1 MQAIVRRWEDASD
14 RRAVFLTCYMMMTQN
29 MQSAIVQGDFGDG
42 EWVDRLLNHFAE
54 YYFVA
59 LDAYERDRVSAPPVW
74 QLAHDAALEG
84 RDVALQQL
92 LLGVNAHIN
101 YDLVLAVAD
110 MLGPE
115 WDRLS
120 DTERNVRYVDYCHV
134 NEIIGQTID
143 AVQDQVLEPAMPSM
157 ALVDRLLGN
166 LDERLISRIITGWRE
181 AVWENAVRLLEA
193 QDPDARALLLQRV
206 EEDALHLGALI
217 GRHR

>member
-1 MQAIVRRWEDASD
+1 
-14 RRAVFLTCYMMMTQN
+14 
-29 MQSAIVQGDFGDG
+29 
-42 EWVDRLLNHFAE
+42 
-54 YYFVA
+54 VA

-115 WDRLS
+115 WNRLS